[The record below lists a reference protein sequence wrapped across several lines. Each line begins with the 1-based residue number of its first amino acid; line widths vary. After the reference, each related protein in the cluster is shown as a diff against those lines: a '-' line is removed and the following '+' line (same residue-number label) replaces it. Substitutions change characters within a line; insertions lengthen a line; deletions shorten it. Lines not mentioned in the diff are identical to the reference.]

1 MSQSETWTRALS
13 GLGQVARRDL
23 RLTPRAGFALGA
35 LWTVGAA
42 VCTLARRG
50 ELLEVALVGAAGAVA
65 WTIVRGARLTLSRAA
80 LLTLAFVAPLLN
92 TWPVRVFDS
101 ARVSFGSALWAL
113 SGIPSLLVLVAALT
127 HRRWSARLPRLLLL
141 SIAVV
146 TLAALSSSL
155 ASDRPASAAAGSWV
169 ALVVPALFGL
179 LLAQSLPSRAEAERY
194 VAVAVLA
201 AAVPAL
207 IGIAAYLLEFGF
219 PTSGS
224 ELVEVKA
231 LLYRPHFFQEAT
243 FGNVDHLADFAL
255 VLLGPALAV
264 ASSRAPRA
272 ARVGAGVAAAAF
284 AVVLI
289 LVLSR
294 SALVLG
300 AVECLALGVALAVT
314 GARRRVGA
322 PPGAVGAVL
331 VAIALTPSVSGS
343 IARLLPS
350 TPAQSTTTAPT
361 ETPPLLSPTATSSES
376 VRVSAIRT
384 GLRIFKGHAP
394 WGIGT
399 AQYPR
404 YDPVHTAPHSLAV
417 QLLAENGVL
426 GLAGLGLLALFLLDR
441 TTRLILSRRQRGAE
455 PLVPLGCAAGALA
468 LLAEG
473 VVAGVP
479 LSIGPVSVWALLLW
493 LLVGVLAIDGDRN
506 DGPS

>member
-1 MSQSETWTRALS
+1 VFQAERRTRALS
-13 GLGQVARRDL
+13 GLGQAARRDL
-23 RLTPRAGFALGA
+23 PLSPWAGFALGA
-35 LWTVGAA
+35 LWAIGTAA
-42 VCTLARRG
+42 CTLARRG

-80 LLTLAFVAPLLN
+80 LLTLAFLAPLLN

-101 ARVSFGSALWAL
+101 ARVSFGFTLWAL

-127 HRRWSARLPRLLLL
+127 HRRWSVRLPRLLLL

-146 TLAALSSSL
+146 TLAAVASSL
-155 ASDRPASAAAGSWV
+155 ASDRPTSAAAGSWV

-179 LLAQSLPSRAEAERY
+179 LLAQSLPSRTEAERY
-194 VAVAVLA
+194 VGVAVLA
-201 AAVPAL
+201 GAVPAL

-264 ASSRAPRA
+264 ALSRAPRA
-272 ARVGAGVAAAAF
+272 VRAGAGVAAAAF
-284 AVVLI
+284 AAVLI

-294 SALVLG
+294 SALLLG
-300 AVECLALGVALAVT
+300 AVECLALGVAFAV
-314 GARRRVGA
+314 GGSRRRAGA
-322 PPGAVGAVL
+322 LPAAVGVVL
-331 VAIALTPSVSGS
+331 IAIALTPSVSGS
-343 IARLLPS
+343 IAKLLPPTLS
-350 TPAQSTTTAPT
+350 HSTTTA
-361 ETPPLLSPTATSSES
+361 ATSSES

-384 GLRIFKGHAP
+384 GLRIFEDHAP
-394 WGIGT
+394 WGVGT

-426 GLAGLGLLALFLLDR
+426 GLAGLALLALFLLDR
-441 TTRLILSRRQRGAE
+441 TTRLILSRRQRDAE
-455 PLVPLGCAAGALA
+455 PVVPLGCAAGALA

-473 VVAGVP
+473 AVAGVP

-493 LLVGVLAIDGDRN
+493 LLVGVLGIDEEAIDD
-506 DGPS
+506 SS